1 MEKIES
7 IKTAV
12 IIALARN
19 LDLPLLSIHSFQ
31 HNDTT

>member
-19 LDLPLLSIHSFQ
+19 LDRLAIIVYSQFSAQ
-31 HNDTT
+31 